1 MLEFNQ
7 SYDGGYQP
15 QYNSGEAT
23 GNKKQLTQPVDQEAK
38 EYIGRCVF
46 TPRKTGDKQVNRK
59 SIHFNLSHTLL
70 TSTLTPNG
78 QCLNCQNLRTTY
90 HLHKK
95 V

>member
-46 TPRKTGDKQVNRK
+46 TPKKLGMNRLIGSQLLQTPIYGPTGQK
-59 SIHFNLSHTLL
+59 
-70 TSTLTPNG
+70 
-78 QCLNCQNLRTTY
+78 
-90 HLHKK
+90 
-95 V
+95 